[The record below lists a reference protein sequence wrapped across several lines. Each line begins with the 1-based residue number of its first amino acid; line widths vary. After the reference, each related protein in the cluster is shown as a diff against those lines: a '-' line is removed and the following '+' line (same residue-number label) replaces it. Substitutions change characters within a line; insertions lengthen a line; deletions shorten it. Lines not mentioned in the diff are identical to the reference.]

1 MHKLFVVQKV
11 LFQASTCFEHTC
23 SSSGVQNC
31 ITQPLVSSHLQVAV
45 SGTYNKLIVKQK
57 LCASSWLIT
66 EINILRCTV
75 SKTSK
80 LSIRQLLKCIFN
92 HISQLHVSV
101 RPPGAIF
108 IFLVC
113 RMYLS
118 AFTSKEVSFFF
129 KLCLCFIYDSR
140 VECVVFSW
148 CYSLLL
154 SQFCYFF
161 IKTFVFQLYR
171 FPQFSFKHVLDI

>member
-1 MHKLFVVQKV
+1 MFRAHVLIIRRSKLHYTYRCEDTRGCVMQFWPPDN
-11 LFQASTCFEHTC
+11 EHVC
-23 SSSGVQNC
+23 SKHVE
-31 ITQPLVSSHLQVAV
+31 AW
-45 SGTYNKLIVKQK
+45 NKLIVKQK
-57 LCASSWLIT
+57 FCASSWLIT

-118 AFTSKEVSFFF
+118 AFTSKEVFF

-154 SQFCYFF
+154 S
-161 IKTFVFQLYR
+161 
-171 FPQFSFKHVLDI
+171 